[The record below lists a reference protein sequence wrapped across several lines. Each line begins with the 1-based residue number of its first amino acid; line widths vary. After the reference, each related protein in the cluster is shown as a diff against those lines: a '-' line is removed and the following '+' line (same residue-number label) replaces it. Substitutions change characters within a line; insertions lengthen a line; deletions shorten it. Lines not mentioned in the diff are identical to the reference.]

1 MSDIYT
7 GTCHCGAVAFRVTLD
22 DGLTALR
29 RCNCSLCRRKGVIM
43 GAVPKDQLEVLRGED
58 KLTLYQWNT
67 KIAEH
72 YFCSVCGIYTH
83 HQRRTDPSICG
94 FNLGCL
100 EDVDQ
105 SALGE
110 IEFSR
115 A

>member
-1 MSDIYT
+1 
-7 GTCHCGAVAFRVTLD
+7 
-22 DGLTALR
+22 
-29 RCNCSLCRRKGVIM
+29 M

-110 IEFSR
+110 IEFVDGASLSVIEDG
-115 A
+115 